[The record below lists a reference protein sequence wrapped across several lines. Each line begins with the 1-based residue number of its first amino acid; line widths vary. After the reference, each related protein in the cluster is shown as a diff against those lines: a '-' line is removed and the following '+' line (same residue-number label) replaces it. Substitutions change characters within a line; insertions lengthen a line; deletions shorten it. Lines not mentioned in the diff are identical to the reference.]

1 MSNVQSKFSYSQ
13 IPYNTTQTNFGN
25 FDSNFNDTNT
35 SYYSNYNY
43 YYESILWLFNDVNSR
58 IHSLPYD
65 IKGYLLDFIEKD
77 SQWWTTAFYRQK
89 IMWELEIQN
98 ELNHIEIK

>member
-35 SYYSNYNY
+35 SYY
-43 YYESILWLFNDVNSR
+43 YESILWLFNDVNSR
-58 IHSLPYD
+58 IHSLP
-65 IKGYLLDFIEKD
+65 
-77 SQWWTTAFYRQK
+77 
-89 IMWELEIQN
+89 
-98 ELNHIEIK
+98 

>member
-35 SYYSNYNY
+35 SYY
-43 YYESILWLFNDVNSR
+43 YESILRLFNDVNSR
-58 IHSLPYD
+58 IHSLP
-65 IKGYLLDFIEKD
+65 
-77 SQWWTTAFYRQK
+77 TTLKA
-89 IMWELEIQN
+89 IC
-98 ELNHIEIK
+98 